1 MTMKRDLLSVTDLA
15 VGEVQEIF
23 QLAKT
28 LKGRR
33 GPEAPR
39 PLLGQTIAI
48 LFQHPS
54 LRTRASFDVA
64 IHELGAHPLYLGN
77 DEVKMGSRESPAD
90 VARVLS
96 RYVQGVV
103 ARLRSHA
110 ELETFA
116 AAASVPVV
124 NALTDGEHPCQALAD
139 LLTLDEHSGGLTG
152 RHLVYVGDADNN
164 VATSLLLLA
173 PRMGVAVT
181 VVCPP
186 QHAPARGVLA
196 RARSLGGAPVAVE
209 YDPLRANLADAD
221 AIYTDVWVS
230 MGQEAET
237 AARLTTLAPYQVN
250 TALLQRAPER
260 CIVLHC
266 LPAKRGQEITDDVLD
281 GPQSAVFDQAEN
293 RLHAQKALLQWLL
306 TGG

>member
-1 MTMKRDLLSVTDLA
+1 MAMKRDLLSVTDLA
-15 VGEVQEIF
+15 VGEVNEIF
-23 QLAKT
+23 QLAKA

-39 PLLGQTIAI
+39 PLLGQTVAL

-54 LRTRASFDVA
+54 LRTKASFDVA
-64 IHELGAHPLYLGN
+64 VHELGAHPLYMGN
-77 DEVKMGSRESPAD
+77 EEVKMGSRESPAD

-96 RYVQGVV
+96 RYVQGIV
-103 ARLRSHA
+103 ARLRRHA
-110 ELETFA
+110 DLESFA
-116 AAASVPVV
+116 ASATVPVV
-124 NALTDGEHPCQALAD
+124 NALTDAEHPCQALAD
-139 LLTLDEHSGGLTG
+139 LLTLDEYSGGLAG
-152 RHLVYVGDADNN
+152 RRLVYIGDADNN

-173 PRMGVAVT
+173 PRLGVRVT

-186 QHAPARGVLA
+186 RYAPAPGVLA
-196 RARSLGGAPVAVE
+196 HAERLGGAAVDVVH
-209 YDPLRANLADAD
+209 DPEQAGLAGVD

-237 AARLTTLAPYQVN
+237 TTRLDVLAPYQVN
-250 TALLQRAPER
+250 AALLQRAPER

-281 GPQSAVFDQAEN
+281 GQQSAVFDQAEN
-293 RLHAQKALLQWLL
+293 RLHVQKALLQWLL
-306 TGG
+306 

>member
-1 MTMKRDLLSVTDLA
+1 MKRDLLSVNDLA
-15 VGEVQEIF
+15 VEEVQAIF
-23 QLAKT
+23 RLAKT

-33 GPEAPR
+33 GVEAPR
-39 PLLGQTIAI
+39 PLLGQTIAL

-54 LRTRASFDVA
+54 LRTKASFDVA
-64 IHELGAHPLYLGN
+64 AYELGAHPLYMGN
-77 DEVKMGSRESPAD
+77 DEIKMGSRESPAD

-110 ELETFA
+110 ELEAFA
-116 AAASVPVV
+116 AAATVPVV
-124 NALTDGEHPCQALAD
+124 NALTDREHPCQALAD
-139 LLTLDEHSGGLTG
+139 LLTLDEHSGGLAG
-152 RHLVYVGDADNN
+152 RHMVYIGDADNN

-173 PRMGVAVT
+173 PRLDVRVT

-186 QHAPARGVLA
+186 QYAPAPDVLA
-196 RARSLGGAPVAVE
+196 AARAQGGVAARVE
-209 YDPLRANLADAD
+209 HDPHRADLTDAD
-221 AIYTDVWVS
+221 ALYTDVWVS

-237 AARLTTLAPYQVN
+237 ARRLATLAPYQVN
-250 TALLQRAPER
+250 AALLQRAPER
-260 CIVLHC
+260 CVVLHC
-266 LPAKRGQEITDDVLD
+266 LPAKRGQEITDDVMD

-306 TGG
+306 TAQ